1 MKFMK
6 KSLIIILAFVMTMC
20 LTVKA
25 DNDRVITFEQLPAEA
40 QTMLKSYFADKVP
53 LVITVD
59 WDDYTVIYQSG
70 EKVEFDK
77 KGNWKELNCKTSSV
91 PAALIPAQIT
101 NHVNATFPGA
111 TIVKIERDRRGYEV
125 KLNNG
130 MDIEYNKQFKVTEI
144 GD

>member
-1 MKFMK
+1 MTTMK
-6 KSLIIILAFVMTMC
+6 KLLSILAVLVLTMSMAVM
-20 LTVKA
+20 A
-25 DNDRVITFEQLPAEA
+25 DNDRVITFDKLPQAA
-40 QTMLKSYFADKVP
+40 QTLLKANFANKVP
-53 LVITVD
+53 VAVTAD
-59 WDDYTVIYQSG
+59 RDDYMVIYQSG

>member
-1 MKFMK
+1 MK
-6 KSLIIILAFVMTMC
+6 KLLSILAVLVLTMSMAVM
-20 LTVKA
+20 A
-25 DNDRVITFEQLPAEA
+25 DNDRVITFDKLPQAA
-40 QTMLKSYFADKVP
+40 QTLLKANFANKVP
-53 LVITVD
+53 VAVTAD
-59 WDDYTVIYQSG
+59 RDDYMVIYQSG

-130 MDIEYNKQFKVTEI
+130 MDIKYNKQFKVTEI

>member
-1 MKFMK
+1 MK
-6 KSLIIILAFVMTMC
+6 KLISILAVLVLTMSMAVM
-20 LTVKA
+20 A
-25 DNDRVITFEQLPAEA
+25 DNDRVITFDKLPQAA
-40 QTMLKSYFADKVP
+40 QTLLKANFANKVP
-53 LVITVD
+53 VAVTAD
-59 WDDYTVIYQSG
+59 RDDYMVIYQSG

>member
-1 MKFMK
+1 MK
-6 KSLIIILAFVMTMC
+6 KLLSILAVLVLTMSMAVM
-20 LTVKA
+20 A
-25 DNDRVITFEQLPAEA
+25 DNDRVITFDKLPQAA
-40 QTMLKSYFADKVP
+40 QTLLKANFANKVP
-53 LVITVD
+53 VAVTAD
-59 WDDYTVIYQSG
+59 RDDYMVIYQSG